1 MAGGEALRMLQ
12 DRVVDKSLGV
22 GAFLAGL
29 LVGAAANPT
38 LNPKNKEMIDNQLF
52 EYRSVR
58 YWSQETN
65 GTLPGGRKNF
75 FLIRDY

>member
-29 LVGAAANPT
+29 FGLALQQT
-38 LNPKNKEMIDNQLF
+38 
-52 EYRSVR
+52 RH
-58 YWSQETN
+58 
-65 GTLPGGRKNF
+65 
-75 FLIRDY
+75 

>member
-1 MAGGEALRMLQ
+1 
-12 DRVVDKSLGV
+12 
-22 GAFLAGL
+22 
-29 LVGAAANPT
+29 
-38 LNPKNKEMIDNQLF
+38 MIDNQLF

-75 FLIRDY
+75 FLIRDIDGPAMTAASVDPVDLGPGGLQGVA